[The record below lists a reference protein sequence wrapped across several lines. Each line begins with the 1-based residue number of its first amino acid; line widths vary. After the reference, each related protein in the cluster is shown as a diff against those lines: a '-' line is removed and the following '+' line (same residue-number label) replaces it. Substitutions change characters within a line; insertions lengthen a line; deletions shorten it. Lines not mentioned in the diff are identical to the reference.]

1 MDKRILLPAAKR
13 KKLPRKVGR
22 KPLGDSKRVTLSVV
36 MARDTAAFVRHV
48 AKESDLT
55 MGQGAEY
62 LILLGAQHLAM
73 LGGKEPL
80 SYHDLLG
87 QEFGLT

>member
-1 MDKRILLPAAKR
+1 MDKIPPLAKR
-13 KKLPRKVGR
+13 KKLPKRVGR

-36 MARDTAAFVRHV
+36 MAPGTAAFVRQV
-48 AKESDLT
+48 ATDSGLT

-73 LGGKEPL
+73 LGDRKPL
-80 SYHDLLG
+80 NYEDLLG